1 MVEDFPLRT
10 INAVCLFVGS
20 LITVDLMDDFSVVVT
35 RWSDGC
41 VVRFL
46 FDSLLGVRLIVF
58 RQLERIVNPCG
69 ALWRAKSTHSSGSL
83 SRKSITLTIG
93 KCAMSRQM
101 LKCCKWLC
109 GSNNCV
115 ELSVS
120 DEYSTECKPR
130 VEQSMVSVAWLQLHW
145 GMMYTFPPTQTKK
158 VSTVVNTNI
167 LFVCFVSSVK
177 SLKTFNITFPKK
189 LLTARE

>member
-1 MVEDFPLRT
+1 MLFGELNLH
-10 INAVCLFVGS
+10 IAVDRCRVNQ
-20 LITVDLMDDFSVVVT
+20 
-35 RWSDGC
+35 
-41 VVRFL
+41 
-46 FDSLLGVRLIVF
+46 LL
-58 RQLERIVNPCG
+58 C
-69 ALWRAKSTHSSGSL
+69 
-83 SRKSITLTIG
+83 TLTIG
-93 KCAMSRQM
+93 KCAMRRQM

-130 VEQSMVSVAWLQLHW
+130 VEQSMISVTWLQLHW
-145 GMMYTFPPTQTKK
+145 GMMHTFPPTQTKK
-158 VSTVVNTNI
+158 VTTVVYTNSKDI

-189 LLTARE
+189 LLTAREQNQATRVKGITLTFTRFVGFGARCVSPAK

>member
-1 MVEDFPLRT
+1 
-10 INAVCLFVGS
+10 
-20 LITVDLMDDFSVVVT
+20 
-35 RWSDGC
+35 
-41 VVRFL
+41 
-46 FDSLLGVRLIVF
+46 
-58 RQLERIVNPCG
+58 
-69 ALWRAKSTHSSGSL
+69 
-83 SRKSITLTIG
+83 
-93 KCAMSRQM
+93 M

-130 VEQSMVSVAWLQLHW
+130 VEQSMISVTWLRLHW
-145 GMMYTFPPTQTKK
+145 GMMHTFPPTQTKK
-158 VSTVVNTNI
+158 VSTVVYTNSKDI

-189 LLTARE
+189 LLTAKE

>member
-1 MVEDFPLRT
+1 MVEVFPLRT

-20 LITVDLMDDFSVVVT
+20 LITVDLMDDFLVVVT

-83 SRKSITLTIG
+83 SRKSITLYF
-93 KCAMSRQM
+93 
-101 LKCCKWLC
+101 
-109 GSNNCV
+109 N
-115 ELSVS
+115 
-120 DEYSTECKPR
+120 
-130 VEQSMVSVAWLQLHW
+130 HW
-145 GMMYTFPPTQTKK
+145 
-158 VSTVVNTNI
+158 
-167 LFVCFVSSVK
+167 
-177 SLKTFNITFPKK
+177 
-189 LLTARE
+189 